1 MIKKEFIEFDLN
13 DMIAAGSI
21 ISPRDYQYYEGLKKR
36 RIVFNNQVDEDIVEG
51 IILPLIDMD
60 NDGTGLPIEI
70 YLSSPG
76 GSLFDGMNLCAVID
90 RLKTP
95 TTIIAPTY
103 CYSMGGL
110 FLMAGKNNPNVI
122 KKCYPFTTAL
132 IHSGSTYLSGNT
144 SSVRD
149 TFQFYERF
157 EEKINDYIISHTD
170 ITVEEYDKMEKTE
183 WYMTAEDLL
192 EKGIVDEI
200 L

>member
-1 MIKKEFIEFDLN
+1 MHKEYIEFDLN

-21 ISPRDYQYYEGLKKR
+21 IAPEDYQYYEGLKKR
-36 RIVFNNQVDEDIVEG
+36 RIIFNEQVSQGIVEK
-51 IILPLIDMD
+51 IMIPLIDMD

-70 YLSSPG
+70 YLSSVG

-90 RLKTP
+90 KLKTP

-110 FLMAGKNNPNVI
+110 ILMAGKNNPNVT
-122 KKCYPFTTAL
+122 KKCYEFTTAL
-132 IHSGSTYLSGNT
+132 IHSGSTYLEGNT

-149 TFQFYERF
+149 TFHFHERF
-157 EEKINDYIISHTD
+157 EDKIKEYILSHTE
-170 ITVEEYDKMEKTE
+170 ISEEEYNKMERSE
-183 WYMTAEDLL
+183 WYMTAEEMQ